1 MKEEINHI
9 LIPKHVRLSDKQKQ
23 EVLNRYNVTEIQ
35 MPKIR
40 SNDAALAGLD
50 AKKGDMI
57 KVIRK
62 TKTAGTSDFFRVV
75 V

>member
-1 MKEEINHI
+1 
-9 LIPKHVRLSDKQKQ
+9 
-23 EVLNRYNVTEIQ
+23 

-40 SNDAALAGLD
+40 SNDAAIKGLE

-62 TKTAGTSDFFRVV
+62 TKTAGTSEFYRVV
-75 V
+75 I